1 MSADE
6 VAGKVLDVL
15 KPLSAVALARARA
28 GRGFRR
34 GRSGPGM
41 LDELRHDLTQVLATA
56 EEERS

>member
-1 MSADE
+1 